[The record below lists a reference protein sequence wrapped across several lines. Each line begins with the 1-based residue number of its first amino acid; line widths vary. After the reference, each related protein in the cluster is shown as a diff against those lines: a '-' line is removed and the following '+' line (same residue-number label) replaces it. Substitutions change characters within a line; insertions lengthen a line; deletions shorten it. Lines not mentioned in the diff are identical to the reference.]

1 MPRSTFLLLFAL
13 PLIAGRAAAQAFE
26 GTVTMTVATSHAG
39 RSNGGTMKTATRG
52 DRTVI
57 SMMEGS
63 SAAEMAE
70 SEVRTIIDR
79 KANTLTTL
87 VPIAPGMSMPPAL
100 TGGVNARGFVMVTP
114 LSSMFGKGDGKL
126 DTLPD
131 VRKLGTSQTIAGV
144 RCDDYEI
151 RERRAAPLHACITT
165 ALGPFAYPL
174 SGRGLMGGGGP
185 TSSAWARALG
195 DKPGFPLKVSS
206 DDGSISLQVTAID
219 RTPVPDSAFAVPAGY
234 VTMPR
239 RGG

>member
-1 MPRSTFLLLFAL
+1 MPRSTFLLLLAL
-13 PLIAGRAAAQAFE
+13 PVLAGRAAAQGFE
-26 GTVTMTVATSHAG
+26 GTVTLTVATSHAG
-39 RSNGGTMKTATRG
+39 RSTGGTMKTATRG

-63 SAAEMAE
+63 TAAEMAE

-87 VPIAPGMSMPPAL
+87 TPMPSGISMPPAM

-114 LSSMFGKGDGKL
+114 LSSMFGIGDGKL

-131 VRKLGTSQTIAGV
+131 IRKLGTSQTIAGV

-151 RERRAAPLHACITT
+151 REQRAAPMHACMTT
-165 ALGPFAYPL
+165 ALGPFPYPL

-185 TSSAWARALG
+185 TSSAWAKALG
-195 DKPGFPLKVSS
+195 DKPGFPLKLRS
-206 DDGSISLQVTAID
+206 DDGSITLDVTAID
-219 RTPVPDSAFAVPAGY
+219 RTPVPNSAFAVPAGY